1 MFPSQRV
8 GLGCGTGE
16 LTNQQTGKRARVS
29 TDTEGTSAGS
39 GAVCCWRPGARS
51 GAQLCWCAEGWW
63 AGFPTSWVKISFHL
77 IYGCV
82 GLPQWLRWESV
93 CLQCG
98 LIPGLGRS
106 PGEGNA
112 THSSTLA

>member
-16 LTNQQTGKRARVS
+16 LTNQQTGKRPRVS

-63 AGFPTSWVKISFHL
+63 AGFPTSWVNPKVPRHAGF
-77 IYGCV
+77 
-82 GLPQWLRWESV
+82 PR
-93 CLQCG
+93 
-98 LIPGLGRS
+98 
-106 PGEGNA
+106 GEHRGSR
-112 THSSTLA
+112 HRFL